1 MIQKVR
7 NEATKMVMEEK
18 GHEEPK
24 PIRGS
29 VELDCLLNL
38 LASGL
43 LDSALH
49 IP

>member
-1 MIQKVR
+1 M
-7 NEATKMVMEEK
+7 MVIEEK

-29 VELDCLLNL
+29 VELDCILNV

-43 LDSALH
+43 LDSAPH
-49 IP
+49 IPWGM